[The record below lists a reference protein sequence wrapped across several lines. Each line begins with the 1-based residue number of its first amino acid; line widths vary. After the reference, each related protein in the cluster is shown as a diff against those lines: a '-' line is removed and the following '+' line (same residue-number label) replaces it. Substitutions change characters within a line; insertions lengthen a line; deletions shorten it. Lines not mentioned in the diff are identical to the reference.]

1 MFNNEKAGSY
11 SKWSTTTCR
20 AGVLMT
26 LNFVPA
32 RYARVQVK
40 GSMCS
45 PRGDWLCGGTRNQ
58 HWPTSKSRECADFQK
73 IFTSRVIQFEN
84 PNCNKVKVRLDS
96 YENRNVLFRSSL
108 SLITLTIAVQ
118 DCISV
123 GDHMIRSGF
132 NKSIVTSFLFCQK
145 MYIYIIYRCIN
156 NHRSS
161 GLSSNH

>member
-1 MFNNEKAGSY
+1 
-11 SKWSTTTCR
+11 
-20 AGVLMT
+20 MT

-32 RYARVQVK
+32 RYARVQAK

-45 PRGDWLCGGTRNQ
+45 PRGDWLCGGKRNQ
-58 HWPTSKSRECADFQK
+58 HWPTSKSRECANFQK
-73 IFTSRVIQFEN
+73 SLHHEWFSCEN
-84 PNCNKVKVRLDS
+84 LNCNKVKARLAGD
-96 YENRNVLFRSSL
+96 ENRNVLFRSSL

-132 NKSIVTSFLFCQK
+132 NKSIVTSFLFCQREC
-145 MYIYIIYRCIN
+145 IYITYRCIN

-161 GLSSNH
+161 GFRNNHWSFIATVLFRMVRKL